1 MNSLQKLGSFC
12 CFFARTS
19 RQIPRLNVKNVRA
32 LSFMSG
38 LPETHEM
45 LRQTCRDFADNEL
58 WPIAGKLD
66 RESLYPREQVSSISI
81 VQLVHTILAI

>member
-1 MNSLQKLGSFC
+1 MISLEKLGYFC
-12 CFFARTS
+12 CSLARTS

-32 LSFMSG
+32 SSYLSG

-58 WPIAGKLD
+58 APIAGKLD
-66 RESLYPREQVSSISI
+66 SELLYPREQVSN
-81 VQLVHTILAI
+81 V

>member
-1 MNSLQKLGSFC
+1 MISLEKLGYFC
-12 CFFARTS
+12 CSLGRTS

-32 LSFMSG
+32 SSCLSG

-58 WPIAGKLD
+58 APIAGKLD
-66 RESLYPREQVSSISI
+66 SELLYPREQVSI
-81 VQLVHTILAI
+81 V